1 MLSADANYLR
11 VETLVPAIDIIN
23 NATAKLPIYK
33 EWCIDSILHGSLDGL
48 KLETR
53 LRNIFARSSSKY
65 FGTGVGVSAYNEIVN
80 FLPITGN
87 LIGAHDYEGNFT
99 FEMVHHQN
107 TSEIKPSRIST
118 DKHGTNVVN
127 FGLFDFTDMIFAP
140 RIPKPHREAFWGFGE
155 AKNYEGL
162 IIKPNK
168 FVNEALIVSEEDNI
182 HHLVASLLTDSKPST
197 VIRKL
202 SSNSYHSKTKDAFAQ
217 YNSIVKS
224 QFLLLYLHDHDF
236 RRVILVALNRGEAYN
251 GLYRAIT
258 LLKKGNLRGQSEAEM
273 EVWHQCTRLISA
285 IILYYNTYIL
295 NSLYVAATTEQEKEL
310 LLKMSPCAWSHIN
323 MLGYYQF
330 CDLINE
336 EAFEQWIKNW
346 DWKQAADVAC

>member
-1 MLSADANYLR
+1 
-11 VETLVPAIDIIN
+11 
-23 NATAKLPIYK
+23 
-33 EWCIDSILHGSLDGL
+33 
-48 KLETR
+48 
-53 LRNIFARSSSKY
+53 
-65 FGTGVGVSAYNEIVN
+65 
-80 FLPITGN
+80 
-87 LIGAHDYEGNFT
+87 
-99 FEMVHHQN
+99 
-107 TSEIKPSRIST
+107 
-118 DKHGTNVVN
+118 
-127 FGLFDFTDMIFAP
+127 
-140 RIPKPHREAFWGFGE
+140 
-155 AKNYEGL
+155 
-162 IIKPNK
+162 
-168 FVNEALIVSEEDNI
+168 
-182 HHLVASLLTDSKPST
+182 VASCAQRL
-197 VIRKL
+197 V
-202 SSNSYHSKTKDAFAQ
+202 Q

-224 QFLLLYLHDHDF
+224 QFLLLYLHDHEF
-236 RRVILVALNRGEAYN
+236 RRAILIALNRGEAYN

-346 DWKQAADVAC
+346 DWKQAADTAC